1 MRGGWLPVTEDR
13 ARWVR
18 RGETLGWYALLIGSA
33 SQAAAGAASGGR
45 GAAFGAVFAIL
56 AAIVAARRRG
66 WAWLLALYWLTILA
80 LSLPFDGAAIVRPT
94 AWVAPAEAALLAL
107 AAAAAG
113 SAVIGLRRVL
123 PIAAAML
130 LLLFGGIHLSQ
141 GPAIAALTPAWLPMR
156 SVAPYASGLLQIAA
170 GLWLAVRPSRGPAWT
185 MAAMYLSWLPL
196 IHLPRLLAEPD
207 AGEWRF
213 AAMALALAGALI
225 LSTTRSDREEMIR

>member
-1 MRGGWLPVTEDR
+1 MTEDR

-18 RGETLGWYALLIGSA
+18 RGESLGWYALLIGSA
-33 SQAAAGAASGGR
+33 GQAAAGAASDGR
-45 GAAFGAVFAIL
+45 GAAFGAVFAGL
-56 AAIVAARRRG
+56 AAIVAACRRG
-66 WAWLLALYWLTILA
+66 WAWPLALYWLTSLA
-80 LSLPFDGAAIVRPT
+80 LSLPFDGAAIARPT

-107 AAAAAG
+107 AAAAG
-113 SAVIGLRRVL
+113 GAVIGLRRVL
-123 PIAAAML
+123 PITAAML

-156 SVAPYASGLLQIAA
+156 SVAPYASGLAQIAA

-196 IHLPRLLAEPD
+196 IHLPRLLAEPGD
-207 AGEWRF
+207 ASEWRF

-225 LSTTRSDREEMIR
+225 LSTKRSDREEIVR